1 MENKDLLSNPFY
13 NLARDVM
20 PFTCEKYGYE
30 RVVTVLELCCLAG
43 LPVEPASVVVDKIF
57 PLTEEE
63 NKKEEEMVHANL
75 MAYTLF
81 GGDPYDK

>member
-1 MENKDLLSNPFY
+1 MENKTLLDNPFY
-13 NLARDVM
+13 ALARDIM

-43 LPVEPASVVVDKIF
+43 LPPEPASLVVDKIF

-63 NKKEEEMVHANL
+63 AKKEDEMIIANVQ
-75 MAYTLF
+75 AYALF
-81 GGDPYDK
+81 GGSPYDK